1 MAKALEL
8 ARQGTAL
15 SSPGARVGAVVL
27 DENGQVAGT
36 GFYTYDGLQHAEA
49 LALGQAGKSAR
60 GGTLYVSLEP
70 CSHHG
75 RTPPCTD
82 LIIAAGVRRVVAA
95 MDDPNPLVAGGGFAK
110 LRNAGIVVEVGL
122 LDGDARRVNES
133 FARYILARKPLVT
146 LKSAMTL
153 DGKIAAPETTQ
164 AARSSTFITGPEAR
178 AHVQQL
184 RHEADAILVGVGTVL
199 ADDPLLTDRTEQPRR
214 RPLMRAVLDSG
225 LRIPIESRLVQT
237 ARNDVVIFY
246 SRADEEKKQA
256 LMSRGVRIEQVAPNA
271 DGRPDLSVLVRLLG
285 EMEITGLLIEGG
297 AQVNG
302 AALES
307 GIVDKIFFY
316 YAPTVSGGIRS
327 VAFASG
333 AALRESVRVND
344 VTCHGFGEDIAI
356 EGYLRDPYLP
366 PATQEIAVE
375 KVRERT

>member
-15 SSPGARVGAVVL
+15 SPPGARVGAVVL
-27 DENGQVAGT
+27 DESGQVAGT

-49 LALGQAGKSAR
+49 LALGQAGQRAR

-75 RTPPCTD
+75 RTPPCAD

-95 MDDPNPLVAGGGFAK
+95 MHDPNPLVAGGGFAK
-110 LRNAGIVVEVGL
+110 LRDAGIVVEVGL
-122 LDGDARRVNES
+122 LDREARRVNES
-133 FARYILARKPLVT
+133 FARYVLARKPLVT

-153 DGKIAAPETTQ
+153 DGKIAAPEATH
-164 AARSSTFITGPEAR
+164 ASRSSTFITGAEAR

-184 RHEADAILVGVGTVL
+184 RHEADTILVGVETVL
-199 ADDPLLTDRTEQPRR
+199 ADDPLLTDRTGQPRR

-237 ARNDVVIFY
+237 AQNDVVIFY
-246 SRADEEKKQA
+246 SRAGEEKKQA
-256 LMSRGVRIEQVAPNA
+256 LMSRGVRIEQVAPDA
-271 DGRPDLSVLVRLLG
+271 EGRPDLSILVGLLG

-297 AQVNG
+297 ARVNG

-316 YAPTVSGGIRS
+316 YAPTVSGGVRS
-327 VAFASG
+327 VAFTSG
-333 AALRESVRVND
+333 AALQEPVRVDD

-356 EGYLRDPYLP
+356 EGYLRDPYLR
-366 PATQEIAVE
+366 PATTEIAAE
-375 KVRERT
+375 KSER